1 MTEEIADATR
11 ILHAAA
17 QLAQWLPWA
26 ELASVAFVA
35 GALGWG
41 ARMLREERLARV
53 ASE

>member
-1 MTEEIADATR
+1 MTEQIADATR
-11 ILHAAA
+11 ILHTAA
-17 QLAQWLPWA
+17 QLAHWLPWA

-41 ARMLREERLARV
+41 ARILREKHLARV